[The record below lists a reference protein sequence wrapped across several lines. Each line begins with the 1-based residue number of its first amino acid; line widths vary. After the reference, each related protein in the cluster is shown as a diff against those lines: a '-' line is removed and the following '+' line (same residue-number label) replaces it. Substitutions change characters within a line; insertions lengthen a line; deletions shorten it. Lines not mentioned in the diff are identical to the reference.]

1 MRQLKYEPS
10 SMSDYFDF
18 SSLDL
23 KKLPGII
30 VKLTVLLLVGICL
43 SASKS
48 VQAQPH
54 GDCHFHLLDF
64 LQNGEFDNRDGA
76 FPCNAS
82 GLMEDGRYFQL
93 PYGERYRRLTGL
105 IDVTERHNIADVVVC
120 GMPFVKKWAEDDFF
134 LRPKYYL
141 DSSSRV
147 KAARDTD
154 LQIAAAFMDY
164 RRRFAGNRTQ
174 LDKLTRLH
182 PFICG
187 LDTTDLGAV
196 DLAVKRIQEYP
207 GVWEG
212 LGELM
217 SRHDDLTNLTT
228 GERPRANHPSFTRLF
243 KFAGL
248 VSLPISI
255 HHNVAPISR
264 NDSETKQPLYLGEF
278 LDLLKITIN
287 NEANMSNRP
296 KVIWCHAGISRRIV
310 VENYHQILERILD
323 EYHENLYLDLS
334 WVVLGSYVY
343 KNLDKWVALINKHP
357 NNFLIGSDS
366 VGKYSGIPIELRKYQ
381 ALLNALPDQTRS
393 KVAYK
398 NLNRILH
405 EAKATRIKKGLGDG
419 GITLPL
425 DFSLSENF
433 GLEALYKK

>member
-1 MRQLKYEPS
+1 MLRFIILFITSIGLFNNQFAVAQKY
-10 SMSDYFDF
+10 
-18 SSLDL
+18 
-23 KKLPGII
+23 
-30 VKLTVLLLVGICL
+30 
-43 SASKS
+43 
-48 VQAQPH
+48 

-105 IDVTERHNIADVVVC
+105 LDIAQSHNIENLIVC

-154 LQIAAAFMDY
+154 LQVAVAFMDY
-164 RRRFAGNRTQ
+164 KKKFKADKARLKK
-174 LDKLTRLH
+174 LDQLH

-196 DLAVKRIQEYP
+196 DLAIKRIREYP
-207 GVWEG
+207 GVWKG

-228 GERPRANHPSFTRLF
+228 GERPRANHPSLIRIF
-243 KFAGL
+243 KFAGQ
-248 VSLPISI
+248 VSLPVSI

-264 NDSETKQPLYLGEF
+264 NENEVKNPLYLNEF
-278 LDLLKITIN
+278 LDLLDLTILK
-287 NEANMSNRP
+287 ESNKNKRP
-296 KVIWCHAGISRRIV
+296 IVIWCHAGISRRIV
-310 VENYHQILERILD
+310 INDYYKVLDNILD
-323 EYHENLYLDLS
+323 NYHENLYLDLS

-343 KNLDKWVALINKHP
+343 KDLDNWISLIKKYP

-366 VGKYSGIPIELRKYQ
+366 VGKYSGILMELKKYRVF
-381 ALLNALPDQTRS
+381 LNALNAETRS
-393 KVAYK
+393 KVAYE
-398 NLNRILH
+398 NLEKLLNKS
-405 EAKATRIKKGLGDG
+405 EAKRKLKGFGPG

-425 DFSLSENF
+425 NFQLPDKF
-433 GLEALYKK
+433 GLENLSSK

>member
-1 MRQLKYEPS
+1 MKP
-10 SMSDYFDF
+10 
-18 SSLDL
+18 
-23 KKLPGII
+23 II
-30 VKLTVLLLVGICL
+30 LLLVGSCL
-43 SASKS
+43 SAGQS
-48 VQAQPH
+48 VQAQPY

-82 GLMEDGRYFQL
+82 GLMKDGRYFQL
-93 PYGERYRRLTGL
+93 PYGERHRRLTGL
-105 IDVTERHNIADVVVC
+105 IDVTDKHNIADVVVC

-154 LQIAAAFMDY
+154 LQVAAAFMDY
-164 RRRFAGNRTQ
+164 KRRFAGDKTQ

-182 PFICG
+182 PFVCG

-196 DLAVKRIQEYP
+196 DLAIKRIREYP

-228 GERPRANHPSFTRLF
+228 GERPRANHPSFIRLF
-243 KFAGL
+243 KFAGR
-248 VSLPISI
+248 VSLPVSI

-264 NDSETKQPLYLGEF
+264 NESELKQPLYLDEF
-278 LDLLKITIN
+278 LALLKNTIHDA
-287 NEANMSNRP
+287 ANAANRP

-310 VENYHQILERILD
+310 VENYRQTLERILD
-323 EYHENLYLDLS
+323 EYHEYLYLDLS
-334 WVVLGSYVY
+334 WVVLGAYVY
-343 KNLDKWVALINKHP
+343 KNLEEWVALIQKYP
-357 NNFLIGSDS
+357 DNFLIGSDS
-366 VGKYSGIPIELRKYQ
+366 VGKYSGIPMELKKYQ
-381 ALLNALPDQTRS
+381 ALLSALPAETRS

-398 NLNRILH
+398 NLASILDKSEAERNR
-405 EAKATRIKKGLGDG
+405 KGFGKG
-419 GITLPL
+419 GITLPHE
-425 DFSLSENF
+425 FSLPENF
-433 GLEALYKK
+433 GLEGLGKR

>member
-1 MRQLKYEPS
+1 MLRFIILFIASIGLFNNQFAAAQKY
-10 SMSDYFDF
+10 
-18 SSLDL
+18 
-23 KKLPGII
+23 
-30 VKLTVLLLVGICL
+30 
-43 SASKS
+43 
-48 VQAQPH
+48 

-105 IDVTERHNIADVVVC
+105 LDIAQSHNIENLIVC

-154 LQIAAAFMDY
+154 LQVAVAFMDY
-164 RRRFAGNRTQ
+164 KNKFKADKARLKK
-174 LDKLTRLH
+174 LDQLH

-196 DLAVKRIQEYP
+196 DLAIKRIREYP
-207 GVWEG
+207 GVWKG

-228 GERPRANHPSFTRLF
+228 GERPRANHPSLIRIF
-243 KFAGL
+243 KFAGQ
-248 VSLPISI
+248 VSLPVSI

-264 NDSETKQPLYLGEF
+264 NENEVKNPLYLNEF
-278 LDLLKITIN
+278 LDLLDLTILK
-287 NEANMSNRP
+287 ESNKNKRP
-296 KVIWCHAGISRRIV
+296 IVIWCHAGISRRIV
-310 VENYHQILERILD
+310 IKDYYKVLDNILEN
-323 EYHENLYLDLS
+323 YHENLYLDLS

-343 KNLDKWVALINKHP
+343 KDLDNWISLIKKYP

-366 VGKYSGIPIELRKYQ
+366 VGKYSGIPIELKKYRV
-381 ALLNALPDQTRS
+381 LLNALNAETRS
-393 KVAYK
+393 KVAYE
-398 NLNRILH
+398 NLEKLLNKS
-405 EAKATRIKKGLGDG
+405 EAKRKLKGFGPG

-425 DFSLSENF
+425 NFQLPDKF
-433 GLEALYKK
+433 GLENLSSK

>member
-1 MRQLKYEPS
+1 MKP
-10 SMSDYFDF
+10 
-18 SSLDL
+18 
-23 KKLPGII
+23 I
-30 VKLTVLLLVGICL
+30 VLLLAGICL
-43 SASKS
+43 SAGQS
-48 VQAQPH
+48 VQSQPY

-82 GLMEDGRYFQL
+82 GLMKDGRYFQL
-93 PYGERYRRLTGL
+93 PYGERHRRLTGL
-105 IDVTERHNIADVVVC
+105 IDVTDKHNIADVVVC

-154 LQIAAAFMDY
+154 LQVAAAFMDY
-164 RRRFAGNRTQ
+164 KRRFAGNKSQ
-174 LDKLTRLH
+174 LDKLARLH

-196 DLAVKRIQEYP
+196 DLAIKRIREYP

-228 GERPRANHPSFTRLF
+228 GERPRANHTSFIRLF
-243 KFAGL
+243 KFAGRA
-248 VSLPISI
+248 SLPVSI

-264 NDSETKQPLYLGEF
+264 NESEVKQPLYLDEF
-278 LDLLKITIN
+278 LALLKSTISDETN
-287 NEANMSNRP
+287 PDNRP

-310 VENYHQILERILD
+310 LDNYRQTLEQILD

-343 KNLDKWVALINKHP
+343 KNLNEWVALIQKYP
-357 NNFLIGSDS
+357 ENFLIGSDS
-366 VGKYSGIPIELRKYQ
+366 VGKYSGIPMELKKYQ
-381 ALLNALPDQTRS
+381 ALLNALPAETRS

-398 NLNRILH
+398 NLSRILRKA
-405 EAKATRIKKGLGDG
+405 EAERTRKKFGKG
-419 GITLPL
+419 GITLPH
-425 DFSLSENF
+425 DFSLPENF
-433 GLEALYKK
+433 GLEGLGKR

>member
-1 MRQLKYEPS
+1 MLRFIILFIASIGLFNNQFAAAQKY
-10 SMSDYFDF
+10 
-18 SSLDL
+18 
-23 KKLPGII
+23 
-30 VKLTVLLLVGICL
+30 
-43 SASKS
+43 
-48 VQAQPH
+48 

-105 IDVTERHNIADVVVC
+105 LDIAQSHNIENLIVC

-154 LQIAAAFMDY
+154 LQVAVAFMDY
-164 RRRFAGNRTQ
+164 KKKFKADKARLKK
-174 LDKLTRLH
+174 LDQLH

-196 DLAVKRIQEYP
+196 DLAIKRIREYP
-207 GVWEG
+207 GVWKG

-228 GERPRANHPSFTRLF
+228 GERPRANHPSLIRIF
-243 KFAGL
+243 KFAGQ
-248 VSLPISI
+248 VSLPVSI

-264 NDSETKQPLYLGEF
+264 NENEVKNPLYLNEF
-278 LDLLKITIN
+278 LDLLDLTILK
-287 NEANMSNRP
+287 ESNKNKRP
-296 KVIWCHAGISRRIV
+296 IVIWCHAGISRRIV
-310 VENYHQILERILD
+310 INDYYIVLDNILEN
-323 EYHENLYLDLS
+323 YHENLYLDLS

-343 KNLDKWVALINKHP
+343 KDLDNWISLIKKYP

-366 VGKYSGIPIELRKYQ
+366 VGKYSGIPMELKKYRV
-381 ALLNALPDQTRS
+381 LLNALNAETRS
-393 KVAYK
+393 KVAYE
-398 NLNRILH
+398 NLEKLLNKS
-405 EAKATRIKKGLGDG
+405 EAKRKLKGFGPG

-425 DFSLSENF
+425 NFQLPDKF
-433 GLEALYKK
+433 GLENLSSK

>member
-1 MRQLKYEPS
+1 MKP
-10 SMSDYFDF
+10 
-18 SSLDL
+18 
-23 KKLPGII
+23 I
-30 VKLTVLLLVGICL
+30 VLLLAGICL
-43 SASKS
+43 SAGQS
-48 VQAQPH
+48 VQSQPY

-82 GLMEDGRYFQL
+82 GLMKDGRYFQL
-93 PYGERYRRLTGL
+93 PYGERHRRLTGL
-105 IDVTERHNIADVVVC
+105 IDVTDKHNIADVVVC

-154 LQIAAAFMDY
+154 LQVAAAFMDY
-164 RRRFAGNRTQ
+164 RRRFAGDKTQ

-182 PFICG
+182 PFVCG

-196 DLAVKRIQEYP
+196 DLAIKRIQEYP

-228 GERPRANHPSFTRLF
+228 GERPRANHPSFIRLF
-243 KFAGL
+243 KFAGR
-248 VSLPISI
+248 VSLPVSI

-264 NDSETKQPLYLGEF
+264 NESELKQPLYLDEF
-278 LDLLKITIN
+278 LALLKNTIHD
-287 NEANMSNRP
+287 EANAANRP

-310 VENYHQILERILD
+310 VENYRQTLERILD
-323 EYHENLYLDLS
+323 EYHEYLYLDLS
-334 WVVLGSYVY
+334 WVVLGAYVY
-343 KNLDKWVALINKHP
+343 KNLEEWVALIQKYP
-357 NNFLIGSDS
+357 DNFLIGSDS
-366 VGKYSGIPIELRKYQ
+366 VGKYSGIPMELKKYQ
-381 ALLNALPDQTRS
+381 ALLSALPAETRS

-398 NLNRILH
+398 NLASILDKS
-405 EAKATRIKKGLGDG
+405 EAERHRKGFGKG
-419 GITLPL
+419 GITLPHE
-425 DFSLSENF
+425 FSLPENF
-433 GLEALYKK
+433 GLEGLGKR

>member
-1 MRQLKYEPS
+1 MKP
-10 SMSDYFDF
+10 
-18 SSLDL
+18 
-23 KKLPGII
+23 I
-30 VKLTVLLLVGICL
+30 VLLLAGICL
-43 SASKS
+43 SAGQS
-48 VQAQPH
+48 VQSQPY

-82 GLMEDGRYFQL
+82 GLMKDGRYFQL
-93 PYGERYRRLTGL
+93 PYGERHRRLTGL
-105 IDVTERHNIADVVVC
+105 IDVTDKHNIADVVVC

-154 LQIAAAFMDY
+154 LQVAAAFMDY
-164 RRRFAGNRTQ
+164 KRRFAGDKTQ

-182 PFICG
+182 PFVCG

-196 DLAVKRIQEYP
+196 DLAIKRIREYP

-228 GERPRANHPSFTRLF
+228 GERPRANHPSFIRLF
-243 KFAGL
+243 KFAGR
-248 VSLPISI
+248 VSLPVSI

-264 NDSETKQPLYLGEF
+264 NESELKQPLYLDEF
-278 LDLLKITIN
+278 LALLKNTIHDA
-287 NEANMSNRP
+287 ANAANRP

-310 VENYHQILERILD
+310 VENYRQTLEQILD
-323 EYHENLYLDLS
+323 EYHEYLYLDLS
-334 WVVLGSYVY
+334 WVVLGAYVY
-343 KNLDKWVALINKHP
+343 KNLEEWVALIQKYP
-357 NNFLIGSDS
+357 DNFLIGSDS
-366 VGKYSGIPIELRKYQ
+366 VGKYSGIPMELKKYQ
-381 ALLNALPDQTRS
+381 ALLSALPAETRS

-398 NLNRILH
+398 NLASILDKS
-405 EAKATRIKKGLGDG
+405 EAERHRKGFGKG
-419 GITLPL
+419 GITLPHE
-425 DFSLSENF
+425 FSLPENF
-433 GLEALYKK
+433 GLEGLGKR

>member
-1 MRQLKYEPS
+1 MKP
-10 SMSDYFDF
+10 
-18 SSLDL
+18 
-23 KKLPGII
+23 I
-30 VKLTVLLLVGICL
+30 VLLLAGICL
-43 SASKS
+43 SAGQS
-48 VQAQPH
+48 VQSQPY
-54 GDCHFHLLDF
+54 GDCHFPLLDF

-82 GLMEDGRYFQL
+82 GLMKDGRYFQL
-93 PYGERYRRLTGL
+93 PYGERHRRLTGL
-105 IDVTERHNIADVVVC
+105 IDVTDKHNIADVVVC

-154 LQIAAAFMDY
+154 LQVAAAFMDY
-164 RRRFAGNRTQ
+164 KRRFAGDKTQ

-182 PFICG
+182 PFVCG

-196 DLAVKRIQEYP
+196 DLAIKRIREYP

-228 GERPRANHPSFTRLF
+228 GERPRANHPSFIRLF
-243 KFAGL
+243 KFAGR
-248 VSLPISI
+248 VSLPVSI

-264 NDSETKQPLYLGEF
+264 NESELKQPLYLDEF
-278 LDLLKITIN
+278 LALLKNTIHD
-287 NEANMSNRP
+287 EANAANRP

-310 VENYHQILERILD
+310 VENYRQTLERILD
-323 EYHENLYLDLS
+323 DYHENLYLDLS

-343 KNLDKWVALINKHP
+343 KNLDEWVALIQKYP
-357 NNFLIGSDS
+357 DNFLIGSDS
-366 VGKYSGIPIELRKYQ
+366 VGKYSGIPMELKKYQ
-381 ALLNALPDQTRS
+381 ALLSALPAETRS

-398 NLNRILH
+398 NLASILDKSEAERNR
-405 EAKATRIKKGLGDG
+405 KRFGKG
-419 GITLPL
+419 GITLPHE
-425 DFSLSENF
+425 FSLPENF
-433 GLEALYKK
+433 GLEGLGKR

>member
-1 MRQLKYEPS
+1 MKP
-10 SMSDYFDF
+10 
-18 SSLDL
+18 
-23 KKLPGII
+23 I
-30 VKLTVLLLVGICL
+30 VLLLAGICL
-43 SASKS
+43 SAGQS
-48 VQAQPH
+48 VQSQPY

-82 GLMEDGRYFQL
+82 GLMKDGRYFQL
-93 PYGERYRRLTGL
+93 PYGERHRRLTGL
-105 IDVTERHNIADVVVC
+105 IDVTDKHNIADVVVC

-154 LQIAAAFMDY
+154 LQVAAAFMDY
-164 RRRFAGNRTQ
+164 KQRFAGDKTQ

-182 PFICG
+182 PFVCG

-196 DLAVKRIQEYP
+196 DLAIKRIQEYP

-228 GERPRANHPSFTRLF
+228 GERPRANHPSFIRLF
-243 KFAGL
+243 KFAGR
-248 VSLPISI
+248 VSLPVSI

-264 NDSETKQPLYLGEF
+264 NESELKQPLYLDEF
-278 LDLLKITIN
+278 LALLKNTIHD
-287 NEANMSNRP
+287 EANAANRP

-310 VENYHQILERILD
+310 VDNYRQTLERILD
-323 EYHENLYLDLS
+323 DYHENLYLDLS

-343 KNLDKWVALINKHP
+343 KNLDEWVALIQKYP
-357 NNFLIGSDS
+357 DNFLIGSDS
-366 VGKYSGIPIELRKYQ
+366 VGKYSGIPMELKKYQ
-381 ALLNALPDQTRS
+381 ALLSALPAETRS
-393 KVAYK
+393 KVAFK
-398 NLNRILH
+398 NLASILDKSEAERNR
-405 EAKATRIKKGLGDG
+405 KGFGKG
-419 GITLPL
+419 GITLPHE
-425 DFSLSENF
+425 FSLPENF
-433 GLEALYKK
+433 GLEGLGKR

>member
-1 MRQLKYEPS
+1 MKP
-10 SMSDYFDF
+10 
-18 SSLDL
+18 
-23 KKLPGII
+23 I
-30 VKLTVLLLVGICL
+30 VLLLAGIFL
-43 SASKS
+43 TAGQS
-48 VQAQPH
+48 VQAQPY

-82 GLMEDGRYFQL
+82 GLMKDGRYFQL
-93 PYGERYRRLTGL
+93 PYGERHRRLTGL
-105 IDVTERHNIADVVVC
+105 IDVTDKHNIADVVVC

-154 LQIAAAFMDY
+154 LQVAAAFMDY
-164 RRRFAGNRTQ
+164 KRRFAGDKTQ

-182 PFICG
+182 PFVCG

-196 DLAVKRIQEYP
+196 DLAIKRIREYP

-228 GERPRANHPSFTRLF
+228 GERPRANHPSFIRLF
-243 KFAGL
+243 KFAGR
-248 VSLPISI
+248 VSLPVSI

-264 NDSETKQPLYLGEF
+264 NESELKQPLYLDEF
-278 LDLLKITIN
+278 LALLKNTIHDA
-287 NEANMSNRP
+287 ANAANRP

-310 VENYHQILERILD
+310 VENYRQTLERILD
-323 EYHENLYLDLS
+323 DYHENLYLDLS
-334 WVVLGSYVY
+334 WVVLGAYVY
-343 KNLDKWVALINKHP
+343 KNLDEWVALIQKYP
-357 NNFLIGSDS
+357 DNFLIGSDS
-366 VGKYSGIPIELRKYQ
+366 VGKYSGIPMELKKYQ
-381 ALLNALPDQTRS
+381 ALLSALPAETRS

-398 NLNRILH
+398 NLASILDKSEAERNR
-405 EAKATRIKKGLGDG
+405 KGFGKG
-419 GITLPL
+419 GITLPHE
-425 DFSLSENF
+425 FSLPENF
-433 GLEALYKK
+433 GLEGLGKR

>member
-1 MRQLKYEPS
+1 MKP
-10 SMSDYFDF
+10 
-18 SSLDL
+18 
-23 KKLPGII
+23 I
-30 VKLTVLLLVGICL
+30 VLLLAGICL
-43 SASKS
+43 SAGQS
-48 VQAQPH
+48 VQSQPY

-82 GLMEDGRYFQL
+82 GLMKDGRYFQL
-93 PYGERYRRLTGL
+93 PYGERHRRLTGL
-105 IDVTERHNIADVVVC
+105 IDVTDKHNIADVVVC

-154 LQIAAAFMDY
+154 LQVAAAFMDY
-164 RRRFAGNRTQ
+164 RRRFAGDKTQ

-182 PFICG
+182 PFVCG

-196 DLAVKRIQEYP
+196 DLAIKRIQEYP

-228 GERPRANHPSFTRLF
+228 GERPRANHPSFVRLF
-243 KFAGL
+243 KFAGR
-248 VSLPISI
+248 VSLPVSI

-264 NDSETKQPLYLGEF
+264 NESELKQPLYLDEF
-278 LDLLKITIN
+278 LALLKNTIHDA
-287 NEANMSNRP
+287 ANAANRP

-310 VENYHQILERILD
+310 VENYRQTLERILD
-323 EYHENLYLDLS
+323 EYHEYLYLDLS
-334 WVVLGSYVY
+334 WVVLGAYVY
-343 KNLDKWVALINKHP
+343 KNLEEWVALIQKYP
-357 NNFLIGSDS
+357 DNFLIGSDS
-366 VGKYSGIPIELRKYQ
+366 VGKYSGIPMELKKYQ
-381 ALLNALPDQTRS
+381 ALLSALPAETRS

-398 NLNRILH
+398 NLASILDKSEAERNR
-405 EAKATRIKKGLGDG
+405 KGFGKG
-419 GITLPL
+419 GITLPHE
-425 DFSLSENF
+425 FSLPENF
-433 GLEALYKK
+433 GLEGLGKR

>member
-1 MRQLKYEPS
+1 MKP
-10 SMSDYFDF
+10 
-18 SSLDL
+18 
-23 KKLPGII
+23 I
-30 VKLTVLLLVGICL
+30 VLLLAGIYL
-43 SASKS
+43 SAGQS
-48 VQAQPH
+48 VQSQPY

-82 GLMEDGRYFQL
+82 GLMKDGRYFQL
-93 PYGERYRRLTGL
+93 PYGERHRRLTGL
-105 IDVTERHNIADVVVC
+105 IDVTDKHNIADVVVC

-154 LQIAAAFMDY
+154 LQVAAAFMDY
-164 RRRFAGNRTQ
+164 KRRFAGDKTQ

-182 PFICG
+182 PFVCG

-196 DLAVKRIQEYP
+196 DLAIKRIREYP

-228 GERPRANHPSFTRLF
+228 GERPRANHPSFIRLF
-243 KFAGL
+243 KFAGR
-248 VSLPISI
+248 VSLPVSI

-264 NDSETKQPLYLGEF
+264 NESELKQPLYLDEF
-278 LDLLKITIN
+278 LGLLKNTIHD
-287 NEANMSNRP
+287 EANAANRP

-310 VENYHQILERILD
+310 VENYRQTLERILD
-323 EYHENLYLDLS
+323 DYHENLYLDLS
-334 WVVLGSYVY
+334 WVVLGAYVY
-343 KNLDKWVALINKHP
+343 KNLDEWVALIQKYP
-357 NNFLIGSDS
+357 DNFLIGSDS
-366 VGKYSGIPIELRKYQ
+366 VGKYSGIPMELKKYQ
-381 ALLNALPDQTRS
+381 ALLSALPAETRS

-398 NLNRILH
+398 NLASILDKSEAERNR
-405 EAKATRIKKGLGDG
+405 KGFGKG
-419 GITLPL
+419 GITLPHE
-425 DFSLSENF
+425 FSLPENF
-433 GLEALYKK
+433 GLEGLGKR

>member
-1 MRQLKYEPS
+1 MKP
-10 SMSDYFDF
+10 
-18 SSLDL
+18 
-23 KKLPGII
+23 I
-30 VKLTVLLLVGICL
+30 VLLLAGICL
-43 SASKS
+43 SAGQS
-48 VQAQPH
+48 VQSQPY

-82 GLMEDGRYFQL
+82 GLMKDGRYFQL
-93 PYGERYRRLTGL
+93 PYGERHRRLTGL
-105 IDVTERHNIADVVVC
+105 IDVTDKHNIADVVVC

-154 LQIAAAFMDY
+154 LQVAAAFMDY
-164 RRRFAGNRTQ
+164 KRRFAGDKTQ

-182 PFICG
+182 PFVCG

-196 DLAVKRIQEYP
+196 DLAIKRIREYP

-228 GERPRANHPSFTRLF
+228 GERPRANHPSFIRLF
-243 KFAGL
+243 KFAGR
-248 VSLPISI
+248 VSLPVSI

-264 NDSETKQPLYLGEF
+264 NESELKQPLYLDEF
-278 LDLLKITIN
+278 LALLKNTIHDA
-287 NEANMSNRP
+287 ANAANRP

-310 VENYHQILERILD
+310 VENYRQTLERILD
-323 EYHENLYLDLS
+323 EYHEYLYLDLS
-334 WVVLGSYVY
+334 WVVLGAYVY
-343 KNLDKWVALINKHP
+343 KNLDEWVALIQKYP
-357 NNFLIGSDS
+357 DNFLIGSDS
-366 VGKYSGIPIELRKYQ
+366 VGKYSGIPMELKKYQ
-381 ALLNALPDQTRS
+381 ALLSALPAETRS

-398 NLNRILH
+398 NLASILDKS
-405 EAKATRIKKGLGDG
+405 EAERHRKGFGKG
-419 GITLPL
+419 GITLPHE
-425 DFSLSENF
+425 FSLPENF
-433 GLEALYKK
+433 GLEGLGKR

>member
-1 MRQLKYEPS
+1 MKP
-10 SMSDYFDF
+10 
-18 SSLDL
+18 
-23 KKLPGII
+23 I
-30 VKLTVLLLVGICL
+30 VLLLAGICL
-43 SASKS
+43 SAGQS
-48 VQAQPH
+48 VQSQPY

-82 GLMEDGRYFQL
+82 GLMKDGRYFQL
-93 PYGERYRRLTGL
+93 PYGERHRRLTGL
-105 IDVTERHNIADVVVC
+105 IDVTDKHNIADVVVC

-154 LQIAAAFMDY
+154 LQVAAAFMDY
-164 RRRFAGNRTQ
+164 KRRFAGDKTQ

-182 PFICG
+182 PFVCG

-196 DLAVKRIQEYP
+196 DLAIKRIQEYP

-228 GERPRANHPSFTRLF
+228 GERPRANHPSFIRLF
-243 KFAGL
+243 KFAGR
-248 VSLPISI
+248 VSLPVSI

-264 NDSETKQPLYLGEF
+264 NESELKQPLYLDEF
-278 LDLLKITIN
+278 LALLKNTIHDA
-287 NEANMSNRP
+287 ANAANRP

-310 VENYHQILERILD
+310 VENYRQTLERILD
-323 EYHENLYLDLS
+323 EYHEYLYLDLS
-334 WVVLGSYVY
+334 WVVLGAYVY
-343 KNLDKWVALINKHP
+343 KNLEEWVALIQKYP
-357 NNFLIGSDS
+357 DNFLIGSDS
-366 VGKYSGIPIELRKYQ
+366 VGKYSGIPMELKKYQ
-381 ALLNALPDQTRS
+381 ALLSALPAETRS

-398 NLNRILH
+398 NLASILDKS
-405 EAKATRIKKGLGDG
+405 EAERHRKGFGKG
-419 GITLPL
+419 GITLPHE
-425 DFSLSENF
+425 FSLPENF
-433 GLEALYKK
+433 GLEGLGKR

>member
-1 MRQLKYEPS
+1 MLRLIILS
-10 SMSDYFDF
+10 IAGIGLF
-18 SSLDL
+18 SSQCA
-23 KKLPGII
+23 I
-30 VKLTVLLLVGICL
+30 
-43 SASKS
+43 
-48 VQAQPH
+48 AQKY

-76 FPCNAS
+76 FPCDAS
-82 GLMEDGRYFQL
+82 GLMKDGRYFQL
-93 PYGERYRRLTGL
+93 PYGERHRRLTGL
-105 IDVTERHNIADVVVC
+105 LDIAEKHNIEDLIVC

-154 LQIAAAFMDY
+154 LQVAVAFMDY
-164 RRRFAGNRTQ
+164 KKKFRNEKTQ
-174 LDKLTRLH
+174 LEKLDQLH

-196 DLAVKRIQEYP
+196 DLAIKRIQEYP
-207 GVWEG
+207 GIWKG

-228 GERPRANHPSFTRLF
+228 GERPRANHPSLIRLF
-243 KFAGL
+243 KFAGQ
-248 VSLPISI
+248 VSLPVSI

-264 NDSETKQPLYLGEF
+264 NDNEVKQPLYLNEL
-278 LDLLKITIN
+278 LDLLDLTIL
-287 NEANMSNRP
+287 NEVDKTKRP
-296 KVIWCHAGISRRIV
+296 IVIWCHAGISRRIV
-310 VENYHQILERILD
+310 ISNYHQVLDNILKD
-323 EYHENLYLDLS
+323 YHENLYLDLS

-343 KNLDKWVALINKHP
+343 KDLDNWTALIQKYP

-366 VGKYSGIPIELRKYQ
+366 VGKYSGIPMELKKYRV
-381 ALLNALPDQTRS
+381 LLNALKAETRS

-398 NLNRILH
+398 NLAILLDKS
-405 EAKATRIKKGLGDG
+405 ESDRKLKGLGVG

-425 DFSLSENF
+425 NFSLPDKF
-433 GLEALYKK
+433 GLENLGKK

>member
-1 MRQLKYEPS
+1 MKP
-10 SMSDYFDF
+10 
-18 SSLDL
+18 
-23 KKLPGII
+23 I
-30 VKLTVLLLVGICL
+30 VLLLAGIFL
-43 SASKS
+43 NAGQS
-48 VQAQPH
+48 VQAQPY

-82 GLMEDGRYFQL
+82 GLMKDGRYFQL
-93 PYGERYRRLTGL
+93 PYGERHRRLTGL
-105 IDVTERHNIADVVVC
+105 IDVTEKHNIADVVVC

-154 LQIAAAFMDY
+154 LQVAAAFMDY
-164 RRRFAGNRTQ
+164 KRRFAGDKTQ

-182 PFICG
+182 PFVCG

-196 DLAVKRIQEYP
+196 DLAIKRIREYP

-228 GERPRANHPSFTRLF
+228 GERPRANHPSFIRLF
-243 KFAGL
+243 KFAGR
-248 VSLPISI
+248 VSLPVSI

-264 NDSETKQPLYLGEF
+264 NESELKQPLYLDEF
-278 LDLLKITIN
+278 LALLKNTIHDESN
-287 NEANMSNRP
+287 AANRP

-310 VENYHQILERILD
+310 VENYRQTLERILD
-323 EYHENLYLDLS
+323 EYHEYLYLDLS
-334 WVVLGSYVY
+334 WVVLGAYVY
-343 KNLDKWVALINKHP
+343 KNLDEWVALIQKYP
-357 NNFLIGSDS
+357 DNFLIGSDS
-366 VGKYSGIPIELRKYQ
+366 VGKYSGIPMELKKYQ
-381 ALLNALPDQTRS
+381 ALLSALPAETRS

-398 NLNRILH
+398 NLASILDKS
-405 EAKATRIKKGLGDG
+405 EAERHRKGFGKG
-419 GITLPL
+419 GITLPHE
-425 DFSLSENF
+425 FSLPENF
-433 GLEALYKK
+433 GLEGLGKR